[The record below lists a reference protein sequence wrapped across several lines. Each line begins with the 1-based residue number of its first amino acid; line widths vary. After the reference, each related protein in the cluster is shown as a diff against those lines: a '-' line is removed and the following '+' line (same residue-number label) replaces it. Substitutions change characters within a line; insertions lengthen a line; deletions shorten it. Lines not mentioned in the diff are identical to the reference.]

1 MGGWSSGRGLGVER
15 ALALS
20 MIQFP
25 SSMLMKFPIYFSVHG
40 DMTLTFR
47 SFVRVD
53 SGSLM
58 CRNPFLFSVSRLS
71 VGHDNLIQAGHGL
84 AWRLRN
90 IDSLVHPFNTS

>member
-25 SSMLMKFPIYFSVHG
+25 SSMLMKFPIHFSVHG

-47 SFVRVD
+47 SLCVWILEV
-53 SGSLM
+53 
-58 CRNPFLFSVSRLS
+58 
-71 VGHDNLIQAGHGL
+71 
-84 AWRLRN
+84 
-90 IDSLVHPFNTS
+90 